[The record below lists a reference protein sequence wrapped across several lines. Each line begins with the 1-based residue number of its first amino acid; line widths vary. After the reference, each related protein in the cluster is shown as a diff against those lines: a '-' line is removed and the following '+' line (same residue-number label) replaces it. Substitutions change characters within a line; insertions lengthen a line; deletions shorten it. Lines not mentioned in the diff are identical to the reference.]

1 MFKKILLLGFGAN
14 TGQFSSGLRS
24 KGYSGKIISF
34 EPLTSAR
41 EVLIRNTSKDNN
53 WIVHDKAA
61 IGNYNGYTDINI
73 SKNSYSSSLL
83 PILNSHLIAEPN
95 SKYISSEK
103 TKIIT
108 IDSVSESYLNKNSKL
123 FIKIDTQGFEW
134 QIFRWCSQN
143 A

>member
-1 MFKKILLLGFGAN
+1 M
-14 TGQFSSGLRS
+14 
-24 KGYSGKIISF
+24 
-34 EPLTSAR
+34 
-41 EVLIRNTSKDNN
+41 
-53 WIVHDKAA
+53 
-61 IGNYNGYTDINI
+61 
-73 SKNSYSSSLL
+73 

-134 QIFRWCSQN
+134 QILDGAPKTLKRTKGIICELSLVPLYEGQYLWMDMIERLEKEGFILWSMNNNFVDKKEGRLLQLDGVFLKKEEI
-143 A
+143 